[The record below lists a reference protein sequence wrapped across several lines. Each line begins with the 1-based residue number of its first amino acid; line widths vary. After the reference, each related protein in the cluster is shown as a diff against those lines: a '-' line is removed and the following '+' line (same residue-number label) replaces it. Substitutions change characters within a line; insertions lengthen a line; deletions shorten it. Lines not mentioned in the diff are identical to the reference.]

1 MDNTVVTIN
10 PANEQVI
17 SEYENMT
24 NEQVTNIVSKSR
36 SAFSE
41 WRRDVRKDLS
51 YCFIGRTV
59 RKDKERLANCIS
71 RDGKQ

>member
-41 WRRDVRKDLS
+41 WRRDVRKRS
-51 YCFIGRTV
+51 IYIASIGRTV
-59 RKDKERLANCIS
+59 AQR
-71 RDGKQ
+71 

>member
-41 WRRDVRKDLS
+41 WRRDVRKKIYHTAS
-51 YCFIGRTV
+51 IGRTV
-59 RKDKERLANCIS
+59 AQR
-71 RDGKQ
+71 